1 MINQVILTGTVVNT
15 YDNLKS
21 IKLVIAQN
29 YKNTKTYIPVLVCN
43 NAGMVF
49 IKRYIEKGSYISVQ
63 GRVSTYKNNQGHESV
78 CIFANSI
85 NFEGYKKN
93 NNVTEGPANGF
104 EEMQEDDV
112 PFITI

>member
-29 YKNTKTYIPVLVCN
+29 YKNSTTYIPVLICN

-49 IKRYIEKGSYISVQ
+49 VKRYIEKGSYISVQ

-93 NNVTEGPANGF
+93 NNTIEQESEF
-104 EEMQEDDV
+104 EEIQEDDV